1 MKAKRPDRRRGGEL
15 HLRVLPWRAAA
26 MGRARRCSEGA
37 TSYELVHKR
46 ITPVVA
52 GDLRVKQESEIAFD
66 LHDA

>member
-1 MKAKRPDRRRGGEL
+1 
-15 HLRVLPWRAAA
+15 